1 MAVRISG
8 VLKDGAGKPV
18 PGCTIELKARRTT
31 ETVIVT
37 TVAYGQ
43 PGETGSYSMDVEPG
57 LYRVTLNTEG
67 YAPSYVGDILVKADS
82 APGTLNKFL
91 MDLEDAQYYPKA
103 LAELEAVAA
112 EILKR
117 AEASAA
123 SAEEAKK
130 RAENARGPKGDKG
143 DTGPQ
148 GIPGPKGDTGERGP
162 KGERGERGPQGLQ
175 GVKGERGE
183 KGEKGEPG
191 GPDATT
197 AQKGIVQLSSATDSD
212 DETKAATPK
221 AVKAAMG
228 KADGCLEKA
237 KNGDDIPDKV
247 QFLNTVGA
255 ARVYGRDIHTG
266 AGEWTT
272 TEFVAWLKAKGAF
285 DQPYWMMKASLHAGF
300 NKVITDVGPGKLNL
314 GGCVIEVMGKYEAAI
329 VRVTIGEYGATGFIN
344 GTVCTC
350 TVYGDTQYF
359 HWRVDYSTKN
369 KPDTVSQRDASTT
382 QKGVV
387 QLSSDTNSND
397 ETKAATPKAVKAAMD
412 VANEAKTKAEEAAA
426 GGGVP
431 GPKGDKGDTGPAG
444 PAGPGGV
451 QGPKGDTGA
460 PGAKGEK
467 GATGA
472 TGPQGAKGDKGDP
485 GPQGPK
491 GDTGAPGAKGEKGAT
506 GATGPQGPKGDKGDP
521 GPQGPKGDTGAPGAK
536 GEKGATGATGPQG
549 AKGDKGDPGPQGPKG
564 DTGAPGAKGE
574 KGATGATGPQGPKGD
589 KGDPGPRGATGPQG
603 PAGSPAGGLHA
614 VGAFVFA
621 QASISNSEKYAA
633 GAVLAGSKLREC
645 SIQLGSQKAATLTGN
660 TLPGT
665 WRVCSPL
672 QVSSIY
678 PYCVGLFQRIS

>member
-1 MAVRISG
+1 MTVKISG

-67 YAPSYVGDILVKADS
+67 YAPSYVGDILVKAES

-221 AVKAAMG
+221 AVKAAMD

-272 TEFVAWLKAKGAF
+272 SEFVAWLKAKGAF

-451 QGPKGDTGA
+451 QGPKGD
-460 PGAKGEK
+460 P
-467 GATGA
+467 
-472 TGPQGAKGDKGDP
+472 
-485 GPQGPK
+485 
-491 GDTGAPGAKGEKGAT
+491 
-506 GATGPQGPKGDKGDP
+506 GPQGPKGDKGDP
-521 GPQGPKGDTGAPGAK
+521 GPQGPKGNA
-536 GEKGATGATGPQG
+536 
-549 AKGDKGDPGPQGPKG
+549 
-564 DTGAPGAKGE
+564 GAPGAKGE

>member
-1 MAVRISG
+1 MTVKISG

-221 AVKAAMG
+221 AVKAAMD

-272 TEFVAWLKAKGAF
+272 SEFVAWLKAKGAF

-444 PAGPGGV
+444 PAGPGG
-451 QGPKGDTGA
+451 
-460 PGAKGEK
+460 
-467 GATGA
+467 
-472 TGPQGAKGDKGDP
+472 
-485 GPQGPK
+485 
-491 GDTGAPGAKGEKGAT
+491 
-506 GATGPQGPKGDKGDP
+506 
-521 GPQGPKGDTGAPGAK
+521 PQGPKGDTGAPGAK

-574 KGATGATGPQGPKGD
+574 KGATGATGLQGPKGD